1 MKSLLCIGVQKTM
14 TSRPFPGRCAC
25 LPKLTLAMLAG
36 FALNTVSP
44 ATIAG
49 ESLSLDDQQ
58 TRSVMADNNRRE
70 SVSRARSG
78 LGYPT
83 FYHDADDVQRTLD
96 FPGISEQLRRM
107 PLPPPQQAVIVRP
120 YNLAYPGWAGV
131 RQLYGTTGP
140 TIASV
145 SHVME
150 QRLNA
155 GHFYPLRLG
164 GVEDAGSAIVVRLI
178 NNHGAVGQVLTVD
191 KKTGLWAVS
200 R

>member
-1 MKSLLCIGVQKTM
+1 MPKSLLAV
-14 TSRPFPGRCAC
+14 
-25 LPKLTLAMLAG
+25 LVG
-36 FALNTVSP
+36 FVLSTVSLT
-44 ATIAG
+44 AIAG
-49 ESLSLDDQQ
+49 ESLSLSDQQ
-58 TRSVMADNNRRE
+58 TRSILADDNRRA

-83 FYHDADDVQRTLD
+83 FYHDADGVQRTLD
-96 FPGISEQLRRM
+96 FPGIGEQLRRM
-107 PLPPPQQAVIVRP
+107 PLPPPQGAAVVRP
-120 YNLAYPGWAGV
+120 YNLAYPGWGGV
-131 RQLYGTTGP
+131 RQLYGPTGP

-164 GVEDAGSAIVVRLI
+164 GVEDAGSAIVIRLI
-178 NNHGAVGQVLTVD
+178 NNHGAIGQVLTVD